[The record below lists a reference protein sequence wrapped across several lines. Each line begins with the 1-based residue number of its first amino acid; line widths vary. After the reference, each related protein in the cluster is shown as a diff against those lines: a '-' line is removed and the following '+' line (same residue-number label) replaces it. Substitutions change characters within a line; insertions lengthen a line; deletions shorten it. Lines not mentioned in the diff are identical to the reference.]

1 MRPTLVRREHPHRQ
15 RLGGAPGERRIRC
28 SNRRSGAGEGG
39 RGSAGRTVGVIAAT
53 LLLATT
59 LAGLYGLA
67 TGRFSR
73 WLPSDEPTPV
83 PQQTASDIVSP
94 PAATVDMSGYGD
106 LFSNAVD
113 FPDAQQERAVRAAL
127 GLPGGEAPRESLL
140 DITELYFCGNMTP
153 KDLSAVAFDAEG
165 NCAVNGAPVVEGKVA
180 DLSLLGAMPY
190 LETLALICQPVD
202 DLSGLNALA
211 LLREL
216 SLAGCASPDLATLGE
231 LPSLETL
238 RLEHSGVRD
247 LSVLG
252 DMPALR
258 TVTVSADMIPLT

>member
-1 MRPTLVRREHPHRQ
+1 
-15 RLGGAPGERRIRC
+15 
-28 SNRRSGAGEGG
+28 
-39 RGSAGRTVGVIAAT
+39 
-53 LLLATT
+53 
-59 LAGLYGLA
+59 
-67 TGRFSR
+67 
-73 WLPSDEPTPV
+73 
-83 PQQTASDIVSP
+83 
-94 PAATVDMSGYGD
+94 MSGYGD

-127 GLPGGEAPRESLL
+127 ELPSGEVPRERLL

-153 KDLSAVAFDAEG
+153 RDLSAVAFDAEG

-190 LETLALICQPVD
+190 LETLALICQPVG

-231 LPSLETL
+231 LQSLETL

-247 LSVLG
+247 LSVLS

-258 TVTVSADMIPLT
+258 TVTVSADMIPLTLDESTRYDVVLVK